1 MGTRSSQKLYTC
13 YPWLGLRLNQ
23 PPSSSPSP
31 CPCVRGPFCHTK
43 GCNCLGW
50 RLLPLPH
57 SRQRWGF
64 PRKGTHH
71 CRSSVTSEAPPP
83 HAAPP
88 SLPGVGQQGEGAA
101 PRPWER
107 QGTVQEEGISSWF
120 CARSIPAKAP
130 TLPLR
135 GHLHLSMM
143 SSDLEARAQTHHPSR
158 CCLLCQGPGARIISP
173 HFLVS

>member
-1 MGTRSSQKLYTC
+1 MLSMAGAKVKSASQLLPVTLPMRARSLLPHKRLQL
-13 YPWLGLRLNQ
+13 LGLEVA
-23 PPSSSPSP
+23 PSP
-31 CPCVRGPFCHTK
+31 TQPAAM
-43 GCNCLGW
+43 
-50 RLLPLPH
+50 
-57 SRQRWGF
+57 GF
-64 PRKGTHH
+64 PKEGDPSLQELCHLRG
-71 CRSSVTSEAPPP
+71 PPP